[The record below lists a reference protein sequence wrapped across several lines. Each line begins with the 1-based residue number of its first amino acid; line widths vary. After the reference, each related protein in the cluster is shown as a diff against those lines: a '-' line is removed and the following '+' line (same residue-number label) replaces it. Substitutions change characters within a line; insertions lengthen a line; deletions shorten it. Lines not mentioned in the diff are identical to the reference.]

1 MEEMVNVTSVLIT
14 CLLLL
19 VWIFQGVQYLVIMYG
34 YLPND
39 KAEGYVTVEQ
49 LVMQYN
55 CNLATVSA
63 AVPGKCLLKFCQ
75 CVEHNRK
82 YDLQGN
88 AEKELVATLK

>member
-1 MEEMVNVTSVLIT
+1 MFIALSLDISGCSIFSDNVHS
-14 CLLLL
+14 
-19 VWIFQGVQYLVIMYG
+19 

>member
-1 MEEMVNVTSVLIT
+1 MFIALSLDISGCSIFSDNVRS
-14 CLLLL
+14 
-19 VWIFQGVQYLVIMYG
+19 